1 MLFFMLSTIFLL
13 PIKIGRIS
21 VQKFVLLNTTSTDRP
36 LLGFDETLGP
46 LVDDKCFK
54 PSSINKDII
63 FYYGHDGEQSC
74 GTGGECGA
82 KLGNME
88 TSGPPGWTSKDGE
101 DYCRRKGLCATPPNL
116 IDWPEKITNS
126 ETLQCI
132 QRRRMRLYW
141 HWRRSTLILLPLIL
155 FVIVII
161 HHSRSGTRN
170 LAGIDWPPNVAFHV
184 PPPPKAPDSP
194 EKVPVLAR
202 PKELSGLNPSHPPP
216 KSDQNSVGPGEGA
229 VPYLVNR
236 SALSVEE
243 QAKYDKGFQDN
254 AFNQY
259 ASDRISVRRYI
270 PDLRNGAF
278 CFLVAGEGAV
288 PYLVNRSALSV
299 EEQAKYDKGF
309 QDNAF
314 NQYASDRISV
324 RRYIPDLRNGACK
337 TQSFSSDLPKTA
349 VIICFHNEA
358 WSALLRSVHSV
369 LDYSP
374 KELLQEIIL
383 VDDFS
388 SKDQQELTS
397 VSRQHRFPDQRAS
410 KFAHSCDPFA
420 RLCEMSILKYQAE
433 RQLAEVFMRDYLKEP
448 LEIYMQQFPAVK
460 IVRTKRREGLI
471 RARMVGTNAS
481 TAEVLTYLDSH
492 IECTPGWLEPLLER
506 IKASKSNV
514 VVPVIEII
522 NDQDLS
528 IKATQEAS
536 VQVGGFDWS
545 LTFTWHL
552 PPKRDQIRPGA
563 PYSPIRS
570 PTMAGGLFAIHRDFF
585 AYLGYYDE
593 EMEVWGGE
601 NLELS
606 FKTSGLVSV
615 CEGLSDSFR
624 TQRRVRPWCP
634 FSRFLFAFVIDEIV
648 SRTVEGLENTGVPI
662 AREKNLVDLENADDV
677 VLVFEEEEIVQGDY
691 GDISS
696 RKAIRERNHCKSFQ
710 WYLDTIYPE
719 LFLPTRALASGD
731 IENMASSHC
740 VDGAFNDKKTD
751 NLVGLYPCHHQKG
764 NQSKP
769 LAQKP
774 SRKAAVLGWNCMYI
788 TIFKE
793 HVATQVPTTNLE
805 GQETVF
811 VKPLPIDQPGMSV
824 PRTPTSIAQWAAKVP
839 KPPHQGKAQ
848 SFGDGFRIAKVLST

>member
-1 MLFFMLSTIFLL
+1 
-13 PIKIGRIS
+13 
-21 VQKFVLLNTTSTDRP
+21 
-36 LLGFDETLGP
+36 
-46 LVDDKCFK
+46 VDDKCFK

-63 FYYGHDGEQSC
+63 FYSGHDGEQSC

-88 TSGPPGWTSKDGE
+88 TSGPPGWTA
-101 DYCRRKGLCATPPNL
+101 LFFQ
-116 IDWPEKITNS
+116 
-126 ETLQCI
+126 LQCI

-270 PDLRNGAF
+270 PDLRNGA
-278 CFLVAGEGAV
+278 
-288 PYLVNRSALSV
+288 
-299 EEQAKYDKGF
+299 
-309 QDNAF
+309 
-314 NQYASDRISV
+314 
-324 RRYIPDLRNGACK
+324 CK

-388 SKDQQELTS
+388 SKD
-397 VSRQHRFPDQRAS
+397 
-410 KFAHSCDPFA
+410 
-420 RLCEMSILKYQAE
+420 
-433 RQLAEVFMRDYLKEP
+433 YLKEP

-492 IECTPGWLEPLLER
+492 IECTP
-506 IKASKSNV
+506 
-514 VVPVIEII
+514 
-522 NDQDLS
+522 DLS

-563 PYSPIRS
+563 PYTPIRS

-606 FKTSGLVSV
+606 FK
-615 CEGLSDSFR
+615 
-624 TQRRVRPWCP
+624 
-634 FSRFLFAFVIDEIV
+634 
-648 SRTVEGLENTGVPI
+648 
-662 AREKNLVDLENADDV
+662 
-677 VLVFEEEEIVQGDY
+677 
-691 GDISS
+691 
-696 RKAIRERNHCKSFQ
+696 
-710 WYLDTIYPE
+710 
-719 LFLPTRALASGD
+719 
-731 IENMASSHC
+731 
-740 VDGAFNDKKTD
+740 
-751 NLVGLYPCHHQKG
+751 
-764 NQSKP
+764 
-769 LAQKP
+769 
-774 SRKAAVLGWNCMYI
+774 
-788 TIFKE
+788 
-793 HVATQVPTTNLE
+793 
-805 GQETVF
+805 
-811 VKPLPIDQPGMSV
+811 
-824 PRTPTSIAQWAAKVP
+824 
-839 KPPHQGKAQ
+839 
-848 SFGDGFRIAKVLST
+848 

>member
-1 MLFFMLSTIFLL
+1 
-13 PIKIGRIS
+13 
-21 VQKFVLLNTTSTDRP
+21 
-36 LLGFDETLGP
+36 
-46 LVDDKCFK
+46 
-54 PSSINKDII
+54 
-63 FYYGHDGEQSC
+63 
-74 GTGGECGA
+74 
-82 KLGNME
+82 
-88 TSGPPGWTSKDGE
+88 
-101 DYCRRKGLCATPPNL
+101 
-116 IDWPEKITNS
+116 
-126 ETLQCI
+126 
-132 QRRRMRLYW
+132 MRLYW
-141 HWRRSTLILLPLIL
+141 HWRRSTLVLLPLVL

-161 HHSRSGTRN
+161 HHSRSGTRS
-170 LAGIDWPPNVAFHV
+170 LAGIDLPPNVVFHV
-184 PPPPKAPDSP
+184 PPPPEAQDSP
-194 EKVPVLAR
+194 GKVPVLAR
-202 PKELSGLNPSHPPP
+202 PKELSGLSPSYPPP

-270 PDLRNGAF
+270 PDF
-278 CFLVAGEGAV
+278 
-288 PYLVNRSALSV
+288 
-299 EEQAKYDKGF
+299 
-309 QDNAF
+309 
-314 NQYASDRISV
+314 
-324 RRYIPDLRNGACK
+324 RNGACK

-388 SKDQQELTS
+388 S
-397 VSRQHRFPDQRAS
+397 
-410 KFAHSCDPFA
+410 
-420 RLCEMSILKYQAE
+420 
-433 RQLAEVFMRDYLKEP
+433 RDYLKEP
-448 LEIYMQQFPAVK
+448 LEIYMQQFPVVK
-460 IVRTKRREGLI
+460 IIRTKRREGLI
-471 RARMVGTNAS
+471 RARMVGTNVS

-506 IKASKSNV
+506 IKASTSNV

-528 IKATQEAS
+528 MKATQEAS

-552 PPKRDQIRPGA
+552 PPKRDQIRLGA

-606 FKTSGLVSV
+606 FKTWMCGGQLETVV
-615 CEGLSDSFR
+615 CSHVGHIFR
-624 TQRRVRPWCP
+624 
-634 FSRFLFAFVIDEIV
+634 SRSPYSWE
-648 SRTVEGLENTGVPI
+648 SKRTSPI
-662 AREKNLVDLENADDV
+662 KFNLVRLAETWLDDYKFLYYDSLNFDL
-677 VLVFEEEEIVQGDY
+677 GDY

-696 RKAIRERNHCKSFQ
+696 RKAIRERNNCKSFQ

-731 IENMASSHC
+731 IENMVSPHC
-740 VDGAFNDKKTD
+740 IDGVFNDQKTD
-751 NLVGLYPCHHQKG
+751 NLVKLYPCHRQKG
-764 NQSKP
+764 NQLWFYTNKNEIRRHDACFDGNVKPGHVGLFSCHGLGGTQFFEYTSDNLIKHNSKCLEP
-769 LAQKP
+769 NSDFSDLVLSSCNGSPRQQWKF
-774 SRKAAVLGWNCMYI
+774 SRKPY
-788 TIFKE
+788 
-793 HVATQVPTTNLE
+793 
-805 GQETVF
+805 
-811 VKPLPIDQPGMSV
+811 QP
-824 PRTPTSIAQWAAKVP
+824 RKT
-839 KPPHQGKAQ
+839 
-848 SFGDGFRIAKVLST
+848 